1 MKKNEFD
8 TNRVHLMT
16 MNKMTRFYEPIRC
29 NHLVLVLCREGSLEI
44 ELNYS
49 RYNLLKNGFLIVTPF
64 DIIAMKKCTDD
75 FCCTTLIM
83 PAFLFTPLLH
93 DINIPRYEY
102 VKQNPVTYLRE
113 EYLEYVV
120 QVLDILEK
128 ARRMVDDDVF
138 DKIAEKQ
145 LASLFLAQQDYLRKC
160 GQANNEHLEY
170 VPRKKELFRNFIQ
183 SLLKSHS
190 LSREVLFY
198 ANELGISSGYL
209 NEICNDVSSHSAKD
223 IIDSTVMARLKFELS
238 YTSKSVQELADE
250 YNFPSQSYFTRYYK
264 RLTGMTPSEFRKSRA
279 AEFI

>member
-83 PAFLFTPLLH
+83 PTFLFTPLLH
-93 DINIPRYEY
+93 DINLPRYEY
-102 VKQNPVTYLRE
+102 VKQNPVTYLKG
-113 EYLEYVV
+113 EYLEYLE

-128 ARRMVDDDVF
+128 ARRMVEDDVF

-145 LASLFLAQQDYLRKC
+145 LASLFIAQQDYLRKC
-160 GQANNEHLEY
+160 GHTNNEHMEY
-170 VPRKKELFRNFIQ
+170 VTRKKELFRNFIA